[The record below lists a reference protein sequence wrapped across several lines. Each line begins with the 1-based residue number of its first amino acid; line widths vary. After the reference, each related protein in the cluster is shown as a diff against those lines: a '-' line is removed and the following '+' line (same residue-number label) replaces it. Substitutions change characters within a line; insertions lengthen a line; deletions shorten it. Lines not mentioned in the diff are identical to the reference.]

1 MGFTRGQQGEVYIA
15 GEAVVE
21 SICFGSGG
29 GGEVCHCAKTKR
41 RNGQVALRQQKD
53 LCPNELAADCS
64 NTTFR
69 SSAKL
74 HYLS

>member
-1 MGFTRGQQGEVYIA
+1 MRVAGEV
-15 GEAVVE
+15 VVE
-21 SICFGSGG
+21 SICFGGGG
-29 GGEVCHCAKTKR
+29 GGEVCRCAKTKR
-41 RNGQVALRQQKD
+41 CDGQVALRQQKD
-53 LCPNELAADCS
+53 LCPNELPADCR